1 MTVRKREYLTDPY
14 RWDLQGGNQSVH
26 RPRPVTEVE
35 ALMQLAPHQNAD
47 LVPLEK
53 TAPLKELL
61 GIVLDELSDEDKWIF
76 ERLFI
81 ERLSLRK
88 TGAVIGIPKTS
99 LARRRD
105 KIRHKLIAELAQHE
119 LVRDWLNDRLR
130 L

>member
-1 MTVRKREYLTDPY
+1 
-14 RWDLQGGNQSVH
+14 
-26 RPRPVTEVE
+26 
-35 ALMQLAPHQNAD
+35 MQLAPHQNAD

-53 TAPLKELL
+53 TAPKKTPLRP
-61 GIVLDELSDEDKWIF
+61 VLEEPSAEHKGTLAPRLSD
-76 ERLFI
+76 RPPP
-81 ERLSLRK
+81 RK
-88 TGAVIGIPKTS
+88 PGPARGTPKTP